1 MLYRTKWQLS
11 RRDNSK
17 KFELCFQSHHDEQF
31 FFLSCLFSKKLRRNF
46 QKHVISDF
54 AEILKNVSFYVQI
67 MFAKKIFGNSEKL
80 TDKILR
86 KMFEN
91 KNKYILNMRA
101 DLTNLR
107 QSIIQTQFI
116 QYNNTCKIQ
125 YNIENTFTYLCSLTE
140 TFTLKKWSPFFKEEV
155 SVLV

>member
-1 MLYRTKWQLS
+1 
-11 RRDNSK
+11 
-17 KFELCFQSHHDEQF
+17 
-31 FFLSCLFSKKLRRNF
+31 
-46 QKHVISDF
+46 
-54 AEILKNVSFYVQI
+54 

-140 TFTLKKWSPFFKEEV
+140 TFTLKK
-155 SVLV
+155 